1 MDTTSGRALSAPCPV
16 ASPARHAILAFRP
29 RPEDLHPMSMTSPTS
44 ARPRSAAV
52 AAWLWSLAGLVF
64 LMVVLGG
71 ATRLTESGLSITEWK
86 PVTGVIPPLSQAAWL
101 EAFEK
106 YKRIPQY
113 AVMFPNMTLGHFQA
127 IFLMEWTHRLVG
139 RLLGIV
145 LVVPL
150 VGFLV
155 ARKLDRRLLLQ
166 MLGILA
172 LGGLQGFV
180 GWWMVSS
187 GLTGRVEVAQER
199 LAVHL
204 LLASLSFAALTWIAA
219 SQRPAGEP
227 AMPPALRRLASLV
240 VALVL
245 GQIGFG
251 ALVAGLRAGYAFNTW
266 PLMAGQ
272 LVPADLLGTLSP
284 WWRNL
289 VDNVAEVQFQHRMT
303 AYLVL
308 ALALAQA
315 IWTARVAPGTS
326 AARRAGALA
335 GLVALQAAIGILT
348 LLFVVPIWAGMLH
361 QAFAMVVLGMAVVH
375 RQRLGAAGVVAREAA
390 HRRHLEE
397 AVVY

>member
-1 MDTTSGRALSAPCPV
+1 MSPNVTTRPST
-16 ASPARHAILAFRP
+16 AI
-29 RPEDLHPMSMTSPTS
+29 
-44 ARPRSAAV
+44 AV
-52 AAWLWSLAGLVF
+52 WLWSLVAIVF

-86 PVTGVIPPLSQAAWL
+86 PVAGVIPPLTHGAWL

-113 AVMFPNMTLGHFQA
+113 AVMFPNMTLDHFQA

-139 RLLGIV
+139 RLLGVV

-150 VGFLV
+150 VVFLV
-155 ARKLDRRLLLQ
+155 AGKLDRRLLLQ
-166 MLGILA
+166 MLGIFA

-199 LAVHL
+199 LAIHL
-204 LLASLSFAALTWIAA
+204 LLASLTFAALTWIATA
-219 SQRPAGEP
+219 QRPASEP
-227 AMPPALRRLASLV
+227 AVPPALRRLSSV
-240 VALVL
+240 LVL
-245 GQIGFG
+245 LVLVQIGLG
-251 ALVAGLRAGYAFNTW
+251 ALVAGLRAGYAYNSW

-272 LVPADLLGTLSP
+272 LVPFNELGTLSP

-308 ALALAQA
+308 ALAIVQA

-326 AARRAGALA
+326 AARRSTGLA
-335 GLVALQAAIGILT
+335 GLVALQAAIGITT
-348 LLFVVPIWAGMLH
+348 LLLVVPIWAGMLH

-375 RQRLGAAGVVAREAA
+375 RQRLGAALAGRRVETEKATQLGLRQAAA
-390 HRRHLEE
+390 H
-397 AVVY
+397 

>member
-1 MDTTSGRALSAPCPV
+1 M
-16 ASPARHAILAFRP
+16 
-29 RPEDLHPMSMTSPTS
+29 SPT
-44 ARPRSAAV
+44 AATRPSPV
-52 AAWLWSLAGLVF
+52 VTAWLWSLAAIVF

-86 PVTGVIPPLSQAAWL
+86 PVTGVIPPLTHAAWL

-113 AVMFPNMTLGHFQA
+113 AVMFPNMTLDHFQA

-145 LVVPL
+145 LVAPL
-150 VGFLV
+150 LIFVV

-166 MLGILA
+166 MLGIFA

-187 GLTGRVEVAQER
+187 GLSGRTEVAQER
-199 LAVHL
+199 LAIHL
-204 LLASLSFAALTWIAA
+204 LLASITFAALTWIAT

-227 AMPPALRRLASLV
+227 TVPPALRRLASLI

-245 GQIGFG
+245 VQIGLG
-251 ALVAGLRAGYAFNTW
+251 ALVAGLRAGYAYNTW
-266 PLMAGQ
+266 PLMAGH
-272 LVPADLLGTLSP
+272 LVPVSELGTLSP

-289 VDNVAEVQFQHRMT
+289 VDNVAEVQFQHRMI

-308 ALALAQA
+308 ALAIVQA
-315 IWTARVAPGTS
+315 VWTARVAPSTS
-326 AARRAGALA
+326 AARRARVLV

-348 LLFVVPIWAGMLH
+348 LIFVVPIWAGLLH

-375 RQRLGAAGVVAREAA
+375 RQRLAAAARTIESETTHSRQPEGALHQKPASTFNAGYCKRQGDDLVGV
-390 HRRHLEE
+390 LEDD
-397 AVVY
+397 VSGTLRPDLLN